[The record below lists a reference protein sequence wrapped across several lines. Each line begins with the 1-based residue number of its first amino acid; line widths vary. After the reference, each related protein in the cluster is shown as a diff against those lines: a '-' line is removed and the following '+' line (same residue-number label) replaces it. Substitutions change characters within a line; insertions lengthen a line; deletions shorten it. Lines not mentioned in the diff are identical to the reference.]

1 MYLEDTNTLITGAG
15 KGIGRAIALRLAEQ
29 GSRIIVTGHKLKN
42 ARSTRDEIRDRGG
55 EALAHEMD
63 VIDSGQIQ
71 RVVEETE
78 EEVGRIDVLINNA
91 GVSTMNPVL
100 ELSEEEWDHN
110 MDVNAKGVFLCSQIV
125 ARHMVKQAKR
135 NPRETNGKIINI
147 ASIAARIG
155 APLLAH
161 YAASKWAVLG
171 FTRSMAKELAEHKIT
186 VNAVCPGFV
195 KTSMQDREV
204 EWEGELT
211 GRTPEEVRQSYV
223 DETPLGRLEQPEDTA
238 DLVLFLASDLSDF
251 LTGQAINS
259 GGGVRM
265 D

>member
-1 MYLEDTNTLITGAG
+1 MYLDGKNTLVTGAG
-15 KGIGRAIALRLAEQ
+15 KGIGRAIAMRLAEE
-29 GSRIIVTGHKLKN
+29 GSRIIVTGHKLEN
-42 ARSTRDEIRDRGG
+42 AKSTRDEIRDRGG
-55 EALAHEMD
+55 EALAYEMD
-63 VIDSGQIQ
+63 VTRSDRIGE
-71 RVVEETE
+71 VVDEAAQK
-78 EEVGRIDVLINNA
+78 VGRIDVLVNNA
-91 GVSTMNPVL
+91 GVSTMNRVL

-110 MDVNAKGVFLCSQIV
+110 MDVNAKGVFLCSQV
-125 ARHMVKQAKR
+125 VGRHMVEKAQQE
-135 NPRETNGKIINI
+135 PRENNGKIINI

-171 FTRSMAKELAEHKIT
+171 FTRSMAKELADHKIT

-195 KTSMQDREV
+195 KTSMQDREI

-211 GRTPEEVRQSYV
+211 GQTPEEVRQSYI
-223 DETPLGRLEQPEDTA
+223 DATPLGRLEKPEDTA

-251 LTGQAINS
+251 ITGQSINTS
-259 GGGVRM
+259 GGVRM

>member
-1 MYLEDTNTLITGAG
+1 MYLENKNTLVTGAG
-15 KGIGRAIALRLAEQ
+15 KGIGRAISLRLAEE
-29 GSRIIVTGHKLKN
+29 GSRMIVTGHQLKN
-42 ARSTRDEIRDRGG
+42 AQRTRDEIRDRGG
-55 EALAHEMD
+55 EALAYEMD
-63 VIDSGQIQ
+63 VTESKQIQ
-71 RVVEETE
+71 DVVNDAVA
-78 EEVGRIDVLINNA
+78 EVGRIDVLVNNA
-91 GVSTMNPVL
+91 GVSTMNHVL

-125 ARHMVKQAKR
+125 GGHMVEKAEEQ
-135 NPRETNGKIINI
+135 PRENNGKIINI

-238 DLVLFLASDLSDF
+238 DLVLYLASDLSDF
-251 LTGQAINS
+251 LTGQSINT